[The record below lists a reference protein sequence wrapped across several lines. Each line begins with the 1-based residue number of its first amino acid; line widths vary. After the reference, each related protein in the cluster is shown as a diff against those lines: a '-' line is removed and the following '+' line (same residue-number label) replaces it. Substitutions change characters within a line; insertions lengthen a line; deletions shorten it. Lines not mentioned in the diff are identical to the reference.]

1 MKKIIGIGNA
11 LTDIL
16 FQVDDNALKMFDL
29 PKGSMQLVDAGLS
42 AAIQKTFSS
51 IPKSMVAGGSASNT
65 INGIAR
71 LGGETAFIGKVG
83 KDEIGAFYTADTKK
97 NGVHPLLLTSDTP
110 SGNCTVLVS
119 PDGERTMCTYL
130 GASCELSARD
140 LTPDLFSDCFI
151 FHIEGYLVQNT
162 DLISKAAQMAK
173 AAGAQVSIDLASYN
187 VVEENLDFLKKLV
200 KEHIDIVFANEE
212 EAKAFTGLEAR
223 EALDTI
229 AGLCNIAIVKTGKHG
244 SYIKHN
250 GQTIRIA
257 SIPAEC
263 IDSTG
268 AGDLYAAGFLYGLSK
283 NYDLEKCGKLGSL
296 VAGKTVEIVGPKLL
310 DSTWNAIK
318 LQENAL

>member
-97 NGVHPLLLTSDTP
+97 NGVYPLLLTSDTP

-130 GASCELSARD
+130 GASCELSASD
-140 LTPDLFSDCFI
+140 LTPDLFSDCSI

-162 DLISKAAQMAK
+162 DLIRTAAQMAK

-229 AGLCNIAIVKTGKHG
+229 AELCNIAIVKTGKHG

-318 LQENAL
+318 QQENAL